1 MKFINRKSELKALD
15 KEYKREGSSFVVI
28 YGRRRVGKTTLIKE
42 FIKDKK
48 AIYFLAELQN
58 EITQLEKFKNI
69 IIENFHNISSI
80 EINTWDLFFDYLAK
94 KSDKIDEKLIIVI
107 DEFQYLA
114 QINKAIPS
122 IFQYNWDEKLQ
133 NKNIM
138 LILCGSLISMIY
150 DTVLNYNSPL
160 YGRRTSQIKLAP
172 LKFKD
177 YKEFFKGLDNETI
190 INFYSITNGIP
201 KYIEFIDK
209 NKSIY
214 ENIRENILNKNSFL
228 YIEPKFVLKEEIKDT
243 ITYFSILQIISQGE
257 HKIGNIASKLG
268 IQTNKLIILLDK
280 LRELEILE
288 RIVPITEE
296 NPSKS
301 KKKLYFIKDNFFRFW
316 FRYVFPYQS
325 YLEIEEINYVLNK
338 KIKMDFHLFVSSIF
352 EKICRDLT
360 FSQQKIFIKDFEIL
374 KIGKWWNKNQEI
386 DIIALGENDILFG
399 ECKWW
404 KNKVGVNIL
413 DNLKEKSKYVKWK
426 NTKNT
431 IRKEYFAIYSKS
443 DFTIELKEIASKNE
457 NIFLHSIKDF

>member
-1 MKFINRKSELKALD
+1 
-15 KEYKREGSSFVVI
+15 
-28 YGRRRVGKTTLIKE
+28 
-42 FIKDKK
+42 
-48 AIYFLAELQN
+48 
-58 EITQLEKFKNI
+58 
-69 IIENFHNISSI
+69 
-80 EINTWDLFFDYLAK
+80 
-94 KSDKIDEKLIIVI
+94 
-107 DEFQYLA
+107 
-114 QINKAIPS
+114 
-122 IFQYNWDEKLQ
+122 
-133 NKNIM
+133 M